1 MKMKSGESTT
11 VLIFIPE
18 GMVSLIIGAK
28 GRQIKILTT
37 DSGTDIVVNQPI
49 HRMSHRTVK
58 VEGQPRNIAR
68 AIAMIYGL
76 LEERA
81 EDFKDITEPA
91 KPFNIKSIKV
101 TAKFVIDHKVVGF
114 IIGRNGQFTK
124 YCLEKYDV
132 IFKIVD
138 QRRYQKIIRSY
149 EDVAIL
155 VGKLRDVQKWSDNLI
170 EKVHDYFNNVTRS
183 GYTGSDNTKLLIP
196 GFLVT
201 KIIGARGWMIRE
213 IAARSGGTQIK
224 ILSDKSA
231 ERDQPEIVVSIAG
244 SLKGKQEA
252 AAIILEQ
259 IELFKNG
266 GPVLTTG
273 SCLNDNIATQYKNS
287 VQGQESIASK
297 TGRRG
302 RVTSSESSKVSAKR
316 RRSKSS
322 SEDKYLKRKES
333 DAGKPTDRLKLNEND
348 EGEIND
354 ITQNKFYQDKEPF
367 QSVIQNQNFQNTKLN
382 NEFEEV
388 KILTVASKPLIFPE
402 ILSDNLQNIRQ
413 KTPIIEEEVRM
424 KPVINLENQKKQ
436 ETLLIQPPKIT
447 YKLSLLFNEQAET
460 KRCKDLIDTYN
471 K

>member
-1 MKMKSGESTT
+1 MAELKMKSGDSTT
-11 VLIFIPE
+11 ILVFIPE

-37 DSGTDIVVNQPI
+37 DSNTDIVVNQPI

-58 VEGQPRNIAR
+58 IEGQPRNIAR

-91 KPFNIKSIKV
+91 KPFNIKTIKV

-114 IIGRNGQFTK
+114 IIGRNGQFTR
-124 YCLEKYDV
+124 YCLEKHDV
-132 IFKIVD
+132 ILKIVD
-138 QRRYQKIIRSY
+138 KRRYQKLRSY

-155 VGKLRDVQKWSDNLI
+155 VGKLRDVQRCSDHLI
-170 EKVHDYFNNVTRS
+170 EKVHDYFNNITRS
-183 GYTGSDNTKLLIP
+183 GYSGSDNTKLLIP

-201 KIIGARGWMIRE
+201 KIIGARGCMIRE

-273 SCLNDNIATQYKNS
+273 S
-287 VQGQESIASK
+287 
-297 TGRRG
+297 
-302 RVTSSESSKVSAKR
+302 
-316 RRSKSS
+316 
-322 SEDKYLKRKES
+322 
-333 DAGKPTDRLKLNEND
+333 
-348 EGEIND
+348 
-354 ITQNKFYQDKEPF
+354 
-367 QSVIQNQNFQNTKLN
+367 
-382 NEFEEV
+382 
-388 KILTVASKPLIFPE
+388 
-402 ILSDNLQNIRQ
+402 
-413 KTPIIEEEVRM
+413 
-424 KPVINLENQKKQ
+424 
-436 ETLLIQPPKIT
+436 
-447 YKLSLLFNEQAET
+447 
-460 KRCKDLIDTYN
+460 
-471 K
+471 